1 MMMSWAPPSAASMGV
16 NECQASSQMRIA
28 ARPQRVSNAC
38 TPRPASTNRS
48 SSKTP
53 YVGRKTFRWTCRM
66 PASGPPSVAY
76 SPALNSRFW
85 CTS

>member
-1 MMMSWAPPSAASMGV
+1 MITPRAGLALGMMMSWAPPSAASIGV

-38 TPRPASTNRS
+38 TLRPASTNRS

-53 YVGRKTFRWTCRM
+53 
-66 PASGPPSVAY
+66 
-76 SPALNSRFW
+76 
-85 CTS
+85 